1 VTVTTA
7 PTRRGLGTRLAPV
20 VGLARGRHLVARN
33 VAAYRRAWLVF
44 VSGLFEPILFLFALG
59 VGLGALVGDVPGP
72 GGTLVPYAVFVAPG
86 LLAAAAMNGAVLE
99 STFNIFAK
107 LRFHRIYD
115 AVLATPLEPRD
126 IARGELAWSLA
137 RGGIYAV
144 AFLLVAWWAGLV
156 LSPWAVLAL
165 PAVTLIGFAFG
176 GLGMAATTFMTSWQD
191 FDLVNL
197 ALLPLF
203 LFSTTFYPLD
213 VYPPALQVLVQL
225 SPLTHGVALTR
236 GLLLGTPS
244 LAMLGH
250 AAVLLALGVAGLAVA
265 ERRFGTLL
273 RG

>member
-1 VTVTTA
+1 VTAATA
-7 PTRRGLGTRLAPV
+7 PTRRGLGARLAPV

-72 GGTLVPYAVFVAPG
+72 GGTSVPYAVFVAPG

-250 AAVLLALGVAGLAVA
+250 AAVLLALGTAGLAVA
-265 ERRFGTLL
+265 ERRFGSLL